1 MIADDMTQNLTL
13 DGKTYNVNDLSNE
26 AKSKFVR
33 LQFVNI
39 RLEELNNMN
48 ALLQRAKNSYVD
60 GLKKEMLANK
70 AGLLFE

>member
-1 MIADDMTQNLTL
+1 MSQTLTL
-13 DGKTYNVNDLSNE
+13 DGKTYDVNDLSDE
-26 AKSKFVR
+26 AQSEFKC
-33 LQFVNI
+33 LQFANI
-39 RLEELNNMN
+39 RLKELNNMH